1 MKRILILTLVFLIS
15 ATIARD
21 ESWTTAGYAAMLA
34 DLDRLQEPLMCDCDN
49 PSPECREPC
58 VAELSS
64 DFHCGTPEIQKI
76 RRLREA
82 LIRGDRPDV
91 VEELFNERPELGRE
105 VVFGMHPAVL
115 ELRGPP
121 TLKLRGERLMRW
133 Q

>member
-15 ATIARD
+15 ATIVRD

-58 VAELSS
+58 VAELNSG
-64 DFHCGTPEIQKI
+64 FHCGTPLIQKI
-76 RRLREA
+76 QRLREA

-91 VEELFNERPELGRE
+91 VKLLSDERPELVRE
-105 VVFGMHPAVL
+105 VVFGTHPAVL
-115 ELRGPP
+115 ELQG
-121 TLKLRGERLMRW
+121 GILMELN
-133 Q
+133 